1 MQRLL
6 ISIVIVLS
14 TTRGLAANANAVDYV
29 GGVQQPPVIGY
40 MYPPGGL
47 PGQTSE
53 VTLGGYDW
61 TPDMQVFAHDPRIQ
75 LEILATPGPIIVPEP
90 PYWIGKKSHR
100 PPEFLPRETRARLTI
115 AEDVPPG
122 VYCWQVANANGA
134 SDCGR
139 FLIGRGRQLVEEDTR
154 DESQPL
160 GTLPVTVTGQIKKV
174 AEVDRYAFSTDKSGP
189 VTCSIMNHDIGSKLN
204 AIFEIRNSQDELV
217 ADVADTVGAD
227 SVLTFHAEA
236 GSDYT
241 ASIYDVDFRGNR
253 SFIYQ
258 ISFAAGP
265 HVVAALPAAGR
276 RGEKQTVKLLGY
288 GVATGGSKLESVTR
302 EIDFPQDLQQTS
314 LHYQLETPFGKAA
327 PVELPISNLRE
338 KVETA
343 DRSSEFQPLTIPVA
357 VTGTIDKPFGS
368 DRFRCSGN
376 RGDVWRIEVQA
387 AQIGSPLDVSL
398 AIKDAQQKELA
409 SGDDSATS
417 SDPVLDFKV
426 PDDGEYDIVVQ
437 DVTGQ
442 GGVESAIYRLAWLP
456 VTPDFK
462 LTCPPTLNV
471 LTGEKIT
478 LAIGIERS
486 GGFTGAVSLQ
496 LQGIP
501 PEYSLP
507 TPLVIPAGEKSLS
520 VECTPPETPAA
531 KAFMVAVTGE
541 ADLGSYRLLRE
552 TSPCVVSTT
561 LEPPFSVDAEGKDD
575 VTKWPRGSTFPY
587 PVLIDRKEGFTGEIT
602 LVMSSKQGRRRL
614 GITGPELQV
623 PSDVKRILYP
633 IFLPEWLE
641 TTRTSRLVVNGVALV
656 NDPQGTPRYVVTR
669 QKTRM
674 GFLPVGGLL
683 KLTAD
688 STEFTVAPGESFA
701 VLLTVLRSP
710 TFTDPVDLEVVNT
723 DGTNFLVAD
732 APGLLDGQKQAG
744 ISIGTTTQLAAG
756 EHELVIRASAYK
768 NGYLAVISE
777 TKIVV
782 LVK

>member
-6 ISIVIVLS
+6 VFIIIVLS
-14 TTRGLAANANAVDYV
+14 TTRGVSAN
-29 GGVQQPPVIGY
+29 QQPPVVGY

-47 PGQTSE
+47 AGQTSE

-75 LEILATPGPIIVPEP
+75 LEILATPGPILVPEP

-100 PPEFLPRETRARLTI
+100 PPEPLPRESRARLTI

-122 VYCWQVANANGA
+122 IYCWQAANANGA
-134 SDCGR
+134 TDCGR
-139 FLIGRGRQLVEEDTR
+139 FLVGQGRQLVEENAQGKP
-154 DESQPL
+154 QPL
-160 GTLPVTVTGQIKKV
+160 GALPVTITGQIKKV
-174 AEVDRYAFSTDKSGP
+174 AEVDRYAFHMDKSGP
-189 VTCSIMNHDIGSKLN
+189 VTCSIMSHSIGSKLN
-204 AIFEIRNSQDELV
+204 AIFEIRNSQDQLV
-217 ADVADTVGAD
+217 ADVADTVGAE

-236 GSDYT
+236 GADYT

-258 ISFAAGP
+258 ISFLAGP

-288 GVATGGSKLESVTR
+288 GVATGSSKLESVTR
-302 EIDFPQDLQQTS
+302 EIDFPQALQQTS
-314 LHYQLETPFGKAA
+314 FSYQLETPFGKAA
-327 PVELPISNLRE
+327 PVDLLISNLRE
-338 KVETA
+338 KMEPVDT
-343 DRSSEFQPLTIPVA
+343 SSGVQKLTLPVA
-357 VTGTIDKPFGS
+357 VTGTIDRPFGS
-368 DRFRCSGN
+368 DRYRCSGN

-387 AQIGSPLDVSL
+387 AQIGSALDVSL
-398 AIKDAQQKELA
+398 AIEDAQQKELA
-409 SGDDSATS
+409 AGDDSATS
-417 SDPVLDFKV
+417 SDPVLEFTV
-426 PDDGEYDIVVQ
+426 PADGEYDIVIR

-462 LTCPPTLNV
+462 LTCPPILNV

-478 LAIGIERS
+478 LAVEIERS
-486 GGFTGAVSLQ
+486 GGFAEPVSVQ
-496 LQGIP
+496 LEG
-501 PEYSLP
+501 LP
-507 TPLVIPAGEKSLS
+507 SGFTVPAALVIPAGEKSLS
-520 VECTPPETPAA
+520 VVCTPPETPAA
-531 KAFMVAVTGE
+531 TAFLVRVTGQG
-541 ADLGSYRLLRE
+541 DLGSYLLRRE

-561 LEPPFSVDAEGKDD
+561 LKPPFTIDAEGKDD

-587 PVLIDRKEGFTGEIT
+587 PVLVDREEGFEGEIT
-602 LVMSSKQGRRRL
+602 LEMASKQGRQRL
-614 GITGPELQV
+614 GITGPELKV
-623 PSDVKRILYP
+623 PADIKRILYP

-641 TTRTSRLVVNGVALV
+641 TTRTSRMVVNGVAV
-656 NDPQGTPRYVVTR
+656 VTDPQGTPRYVVSR

-688 STEFTVAPGESFA
+688 SKEFTVSPGESFS
-701 VLLTVLRSP
+701 VPLTVLRSP
-710 TFTDPVDLEVVNT
+710 TFKDPVDLEVINSV
-723 DGTNFLVAD
+723 DAANFLVAN
-732 APGLLDGQKQAG
+732 APSLLNGQKQAG
-744 ISIGTTTQLAAG
+744 LSVGTTTQLAAG
-756 EHELVIRASAYK
+756 EHEVVIRASAYK